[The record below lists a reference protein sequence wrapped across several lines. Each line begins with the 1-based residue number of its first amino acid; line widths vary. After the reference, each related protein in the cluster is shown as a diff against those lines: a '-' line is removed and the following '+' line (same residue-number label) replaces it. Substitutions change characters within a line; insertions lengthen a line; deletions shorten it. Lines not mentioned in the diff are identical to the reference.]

1 MNNTIFSFSR
11 FKEFLRHVRL
21 GWLLFTSL
29 LIVGIFFGFFEL
41 IQVLFLQHPTAID
54 LRWLY
59 FTRSILLSFVLV
71 VWAAWTIFYYRGMYR
86 ERLHALEERYEDII
100 EHSADAIL
108 TIDQDDIIRTWNQGA
123 HMIFGW
129 KKDDMMGQNQSR
141 IIPDDLLKKGELLRI
156 STGIK
161 QFGFVRSY
169 ETERLHKDGKRILVQ
184 LTESP
189 IKDDK
194 GEVIGRSQIM
204 RDITNDR
211 MREQQLQHSERL
223 AAIGH
228 MAAGIAHEVGNPLT
242 SISSLV
248 QLMQRRTSDVFL
260 SENLSKI
267 REHINRIT
275 KIVRDLVDFSRPT
288 LISKSSTDV
297 NKLVNSA
304 VGLLKHDSR
313 TRNIDFVID
322 TQPGLPATMGVPDQ
336 LHQVLVNLLLN
347 AVDAVTE
354 CQDKQIAVITKSV
367 DSFVQIRVVD
377 NGCGIPDEIKN
388 RIFEPFFTTKEVGNG
403 TGLGLS
409 VSHGIIKRMGGNI
422 LVDSVF
428 NKGTTFTIQLP
439 IREKKL
445 QHAGNDI
452 NS

>member
-1 MNNTIFSFSR
+1 
-11 FKEFLRHVRL
+11 
-21 GWLLFTSL
+21 
-29 LIVGIFFGFFEL
+29 
-41 IQVLFLQHPTAID
+41 
-54 LRWLY
+54 
-59 FTRSILLSFVLV
+59 
-71 VWAAWTIFYYRGMYR
+71 
-86 ERLHALEERYEDII
+86 
-100 EHSADAIL
+100 
-108 TIDQDDIIRTWNQGA
+108 
-123 HMIFGW
+123 
-129 KKDDMMGQNQSR
+129 GQNQAR
-141 IIPDDLLKKGELLRI
+141 IIPRELLDKDELLCI
-156 STGIK
+156 ADGIR
-161 QFGFVRSY
+161 QDGYVRNY
-169 ETERLHKDGKRILVQ
+169 ETDRLHKDGKKILVQ

-223 AAIGH
+223 AAVGH

-267 REHINRIT
+267 REHIYRIT

-288 LISKSSTDV
+288 LINRSSTDV
-297 NKLVNSA
+297 NELVTSA

-347 AVDAVTE
+347 AVDAVAECDDKHIAIVTE
-354 CQDKQIAVITKSV
+354 SID
-367 DSFVQIRVVD
+367 DYVQIRVND
-377 NGCGIPDEIKN
+377 NGCGISPEIRN
-388 RIFEPFFTTKEVGNG
+388 RVFEPFFTTKEVGKG

-409 VSHGIIKRMGGNI
+409 VSHGIIKRMSGDI
-422 LVDSVF
+422 SVDSIV
-428 NKGTTFTIQLP
+428 NKGTTFTIRLP
-439 IREKKL
+439 VKEKTL
-445 QHAGNDI
+445 QHVGNDL

>member
-1 MNNTIFSFSR
+1 MNKIFSFSHFR
-11 FKEFLRHVRL
+11 EFMRHIRI

-41 IQVLFLQHPTAID
+41 VQVLFLQHATSVA

-59 FTRSILLSFVLV
+59 FTRSILLSLVLV
-71 VWAAWTIFYYRGMYR
+71 VWAAWTIYYYRDIYR

-100 EHSADAIL
+100 EHSADAII
-108 TIDQDDIIRTWNQGA
+108 TIDQEEIIRTWNQGA
-123 HMIFGW
+123 QMIFGW
-129 KKDDMMGQNQSR
+129 KKDEMIGQNQSL
-141 IIPDDLLKKGELLRI
+141 IIPRELLDNNELLSI
-156 STGIK
+156 ADGIR
-161 QFGFVRSY
+161 QDGYVRNY
-169 ETERLHKDGKRILVQ
+169 ETDRLDKDGKKILVQ

-189 IKDDK
+189 IKNDK

-223 AAIGH
+223 AAVGH

-267 REHINRIT
+267 REHIYRIT

-288 LISKSSTDV
+288 LINRSSTDV
-297 NKLVNSA
+297 NELVTSA

-322 TQPGLPATMGVPDQ
+322 TQPGLPSTMGVPDQ

-354 CQDKQIAVITKSV
+354 CDDKHIAIVTESI
-367 DSFVQIRVVD
+367 DDFVQIRVVD
-377 NGCGIPDEIKN
+377 NGCGIPTDIKN
-388 RIFEPFFTTKEVGNG
+388 RIFEPFFTTKEVGKG

-409 VSHGIIKRMGGNI
+409 VSHGIIKRMGGDI
-422 LVDSVF
+422 SVDSVVD
-428 NKGTTFTIQLP
+428 KGTTFTIRLP
-439 IREKKL
+439 VKEKTL
-445 QHAGNDI
+445 QHVGNDI

>member
-1 MNNTIFSFSR
+1 MNKIFSFSR
-11 FKEFLRHVRL
+11 FREFLRHVRI

-41 IQVLFLQHPTAID
+41 IQVLFLQHATALE

-59 FTRSILLSFVLV
+59 FTRSVLLSVVLV
-71 VWAAWTIFYYRGMYR
+71 VWAAWTIYYYRGIYR

-100 EHSADAIL
+100 EHSADAII

-123 HMIFGW
+123 QMIFGW
-129 KKDDMMGQNQSR
+129 GKNEMIGQNQAR
-141 IIPDDLLKKGELLRI
+141 IIPRELLDKDELLCI
-156 STGIK
+156 ADGIR
-161 QFGFVRSY
+161 QNGYVRNY
-169 ETERLHKDGKRILVQ
+169 ETDRLHKEGKKILVQ

-211 MREQQLQHSERL
+211 MRDQQLQHSERL
-223 AAIGH
+223 AAVGH

-260 SENLSKI
+260 TENLAKI
-267 REHINRIT
+267 REHIYRIT

-288 LISKSSTDV
+288 LINRSSTDV
-297 NKLVNSA
+297 NELVTSA

-322 TQPGLPATMGVPDQ
+322 TQPGLPATMGVPNQ

-347 AVDAVTE
+347 AVDAVAEYDDKHIAIVTE
-354 CQDKQIAVITKSV
+354 SIDG
-367 DSFVQIRVVD
+367 FVQIRVID
-377 NGCGIPDEIKN
+377 NGCGIPSEIKN
-388 RIFEPFFTTKEVGNG
+388 RIFEPFFTTKDVGKG

-409 VSHGIIKRMGGNI
+409 VSHGIIKRMGGDI
-422 LVDSVF
+422 SVDSKI
-428 NKGTTFTIQLP
+428 NKGTTFTIRLP
-439 IREKKL
+439 VKEKTL
-445 QHAGNDI
+445 QHVGNDL